1 MITLLYFARYREALG
16 LDSEQ
21 LSITPPCSVQDVIE
35 QLKQRGE
42 PWLSILADSK
52 LMLAVNQT
60 IATADQ
66 ALNDGDELAFFPP
79 VTGG

>member
-1 MITLLYFARYREALG
+1 MITLLYFARYREVLG

-21 LSITPPCSVQDVIE
+21 LVFAKPCTVQDVIE

-42 PWLSILADSK
+42 PWSSTLSDSK

-60 IATADQ
+60 IASAEQ
-66 ALNDGDELAFFPP
+66 ELNDGDELAFFPP

>member
-1 MITLLYFARYREALG
+1 MITLLYFARYREVLG
-16 LDSEQ
+16 LDREQ
-21 LSITPPCSVQDVIE
+21 LSIPCPCSVQDVIA

-42 PWLSILADSK
+42 PWLSTLSDSK